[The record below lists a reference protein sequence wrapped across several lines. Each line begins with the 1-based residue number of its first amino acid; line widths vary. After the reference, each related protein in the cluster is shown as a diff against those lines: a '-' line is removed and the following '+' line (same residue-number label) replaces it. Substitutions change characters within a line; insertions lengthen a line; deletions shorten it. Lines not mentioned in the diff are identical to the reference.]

1 MAQTSINDRRT
12 RDGAGSLQPFVGT
25 ATLIGVLVSAIALGA
40 NRPAAWSALSLW
52 VMGMFILQIVLD
64 LRDPPDARRRR
75 VLIPALL
82 FVGVLAWGL
91 LQIWPGA
98 PVGQADPAW
107 LLVPDAVPRLSSD
120 PVQGAHVLMRLCV
133 YGMVFWILA
142 RTAET
147 ARHAQALLVTTAVFS
162 SLLAAAG
169 IAWAFT
175 GNNPILGEDANF
187 SVSATFVG
195 RNAYATYAILGL
207 VANIALYMER
217 SAAGLRAAGGGQ
229 ELRDTLET
237 FFGGAWIFAL
247 GALVCFSAILLSQ
260 SRAGSISAVLAI
272 ATVILAVTGDRR
284 ARTPLV
290 LGVTVSLVVF
300 AGFFLSAGVSRRL
313 MATEGDEIRFALY
326 DRLLSA
332 IGDRPITGH
341 GLGSFEDGM
350 RAYLSLDLGQ
360 LEWDFAHNTHLETVF
375 ELGLPGALALYA
387 ALGWITVTILLGV
400 VRRRRNRA
408 FSCTALACLV
418 GTGFH
423 AIFDFGLQM
432 PATAALLAAIMGMGW
447 MQSFPAP
454 RAQTNDA

>member
-1 MAQTSINDRRT
+1 MAQTSINDRRA

-52 VMGMFILQIVLD
+52 VMVMFVFQIVLD
-64 LRDPPDARRRR
+64 LRDPPDERRRR

-82 FVGVLAWGL
+82 FAGVLAWGL

-98 PVGQADPAW
+98 LIGQADPAW

-133 YGMVFWILA
+133 YGMVFWIMA
-142 RTAET
+142 RTAEN
-147 ARHAQALLVTTAVFS
+147 AKHAQALLVTTAVFS

-169 IAWAFT
+169 IAWAFS
-175 GNNPILGEDANF
+175 GSNPILGEDA
-187 SVSATFVG
+187 SSAVSATFVG
-195 RNAYATYAILGL
+195 RNAFATYAILGL

-247 GALVCFSAILLSQ
+247 GALVCFSAILFSQ

-272 ATVILAVTGDRR
+272 ATVILAVTSDRR
-284 ARTPLV
+284 ARTPMV
-290 LGVTVSLVVF
+290 LGVTVSLVIF
-300 AGFFLSAGVSRRL
+300 AGFFLSAGVSKRL

-326 DRLLSA
+326 DRIVAA
-332 IGDRPITGH
+332 IAERPITGH

-375 ELGLPGALALYA
+375 ELGLPGALTLYA

-454 RAQTNDA
+454 RAQTNDT